1 MEQEPW
7 QYYFEKF
14 SARAERMPQQA
25 FGRSELLFEAAH
37 DAYQTT
43 TNHLTTNGWDN
54 EAALTVTRMFGEVV
68 KQWLKRGE
76 TNLED
81 LRTELKDQYAE
92 WKS

>member
-14 SARAERMPQQA
+14 STRAARMPKQA
-25 FGRSELLFEAAH
+25 FGRAELLFEAAH

-43 TNHLTTNGWDN
+43 TNHLTNNGWDN
-54 EAALTVTRMFGEVV
+54 EEALTITRMFGEVV
-68 KQWLKRGE
+68 KQWVKRGE

-81 LRTELKDQYAE
+81 LRTELKDQYVE

>member
-7 QYYFEKF
+7 QFYFEKF

-43 TNHLTTNGWDN
+43 TNHLTETGWGD
-54 EAALTVTRMFGEVV
+54 EDALTVTRMFGEVV
-68 KQWLKRGE
+68 KQWVTRGE
-76 TNLED
+76 TNLD
-81 LRTELKDQYAE
+81 GLRTELRDQYAE
-92 WKS
+92 WRS